1 MADWEAYANGHLRL
15 GEARKLMGKLPT
27 TAKKIAGALGGFA
40 VGGAVYVLGGGVGL
54 TQQGLACLAILCWAI
69 VWWVAGVLPEYATGL
84 LMVAAFAVIG
94 GVETSVSLAAFSTS
108 TWWLLVAAF
117 ALGAGMKN
125 SGLMRRMALGIVRRL
140 PPTFAAQ
147 AAGIM
152 AAGTL
157 LGPLVPSMAAK
168 CSMLAPI
175 SMSIGDALGY
185 PRQGRQM
192 QGLFLAMLTGVRN
205 AGPAFISAS
214 VVGYARW
221 GLLPAEVQAQFDMLH
236 WLMAALPWLAVVT
249 ALNLVA
255 IIALYRPKGS
265 PTLGRKG
272 AGAAAEPAGAASN
285 PSPVP
290 EPGPMSA
297 AERQMLAIV
306 LITVGLWATQSLHG
320 IPSHLVALVAVV
332 AMAALGILTKA
343 SLKADIAWDSLIF
356 IGIVIGLANVF
367 SAAGIDSWVVATA
380 GPLFERLAA
389 NPYAFVIGIGVSTI
403 LLRFLIV
410 SEMAYLNIVMAFL
423 IPLSMQMGI
432 SPWVVGFAVYATVH
446 PWFALYQNPVY
457 LAAYYSVDGQMARHS
472 SLAAY
477 CALYML
483 TCLVGLA
490 ACVPY
495 WQLLG
500 LFG

>member
-1 MADWEAYANGHLRL
+1 MERL
-15 GEARKLMGKLPT
+15 PAK
-27 TAKKIAGALGGFA
+27 AKKIAAALGGVA
-40 VGGAVYVLGGGVGL
+40 VGGAVYVLGEGVGL

-69 VWWVAGVLPEYATGL
+69 VWWVASVLPEYATGL

-94 GVETSVSLAAFSTS
+94 GVSTSVSLAAFSTS

-117 ALGAGMKN
+117 ALGAGMKG

-214 VVGYARW
+214 VVGYALW

-236 WLMAALPWLAVVT
+236 WLIAALPWLAVVT

-255 IIALYRPKGS
+255 IIVLYRPKGS
-265 PTLGRKG
+265 PAAGREG
-272 AGAAAEPAGAASN
+272 AGAAANSVGAA
-285 PSPVP
+285 PSPSPIP
-290 EPGPMSA
+290 EPGPMSI

-332 AMAALGILTKA
+332 AMAALGILTKT
-343 SLKADIAWDSLIF
+343 SLKTDIAWDSLIF

-483 TCLVGLA
+483 TCLAGLA

-495 WQLLG
+495 WQFLG